1 MDQLYADI
9 DSSGH
14 MTPAVSSGMNTPLY
28 LHSRSGSAD
37 NLASLNGMASTA
49 VRPDILSSRL
59 HNLSIAPGTPGAF
72 RRRGDGSGGNT
83 PHVTFSS
90 DNLAHLGTS
99 SAPHQQSGYFDQ
111 VPPGAASRSNP
122 ISRRPSDED
131 VRSGRTSAITS
142 GHQTPEHIDYS
153 ELALNKV
160 PSYATAVRAPIRSMT
175 LNEPEPLPNYDM
187 AISAP
192 PSPTR
197 THSFPVTRTV
207 NEQSRNINSE
217 PATPRPEQ
225 HRRNTSLSNLGRS
238 MMQNRRSTGDDDAER
253 RLQLLRARA
262 P

>member
-1 MDQLYADI
+1 
-9 DSSGH
+9 
-14 MTPAVSSGMNTPLY
+14 MTPSASSGMNTPFH
-28 LHSRSGSAD
+28 LHSRSGSAE
-37 NLASLNGMASTA
+37 NLAAMNGMSSTA

-59 HNLSIAPGTPGAF
+59 HNLSMAPGTPGAF

-90 DNLAHLGTS
+90 DNLVHLGAS
-99 SAPHQQSGYFDQ
+99 SVPHQAGGYFDQ
-111 VPPGAASRSNP
+111 APHGATSRSNP
-122 ISRRPSDED
+122 ISRHPSDED

-153 ELALNKV
+153 ELSLNKV
-160 PSYATAVRAPIRSMT
+160 PSYGTAVRAPIRNTT

-197 THSFPVTRTV
+197 THSFPVTRTL
-207 NEQSRNINSE
+207 NSE
-217 PATPRPEQ
+217 PATPRPET
-225 HRRNTSLSNLGRS
+225 HRRNTSLSHLGRS
-238 MMQNRRSTGDDDAER
+238 VLPNRRSTIDDDAER

>member
-9 DSSGH
+9 DSSGI
-14 MTPAVSSGMNTPLY
+14 MTPAASSGMNTPHH
-28 LHSRSGSAD
+28 LHSRSGSAE
-37 NLASLNGMASTA
+37 NLAALNGMSSTA

-59 HNLSIAPGTPGAF
+59 HNLSMAPNTPGAF

-83 PHVTFSS
+83 PHVPFSS
-90 DNLAHLGTS
+90 DNLVHLGTS
-99 SAPHQQSGYFDQ
+99 SAPHPQVGYFDQ
-111 VPPGAASRSNP
+111 VPGATSRSNP
-122 ISRRPSDED
+122 ISRHPSDED
-131 VRSGRTSAITS
+131 VRSGRHSAITS

-153 ELALNKV
+153 DLALNKV

-207 NEQSRNINSE
+207 NNPARPIISE
-217 PATPRPEQ
+217 PPTPRPEP

-238 MMQNRRSTGDDDAER
+238 MMQHRRSTGDDDAER

>member
-9 DSSGH
+9 DSSGY
-14 MTPAVSSGMNTPLY
+14 MTPAASSGMNTPFH
-28 LHSRSGSAD
+28 LHSRSGSVE

-59 HNLSIAPGTPGAF
+59 HNLSLAPSTPGAF
-72 RRRGDGSGGNT
+72 RRRGDGSGGTT

-90 DNLAHLGTS
+90 DNLSHMGTS
-99 SAPHQQSGYFDQ
+99 SAPHQTNGYFDQ
-111 VPPGAASRSNP
+111 APQGATSRSNP
-122 ISRRPSDED
+122 ISRHPSDED
-131 VRSGRTSAITS
+131 VRSGRASAITS

-153 ELALNKV
+153 DLALNKV

-175 LNEPEPLPNYDM
+175 FNEPEPLPNYDM

-197 THSFPVTRTV
+197 THTFPVTRTV
-207 NEQSRNINSE
+207 NNLSTNVNSE
-217 PATPRPEQ
+217 PATPRPET

-238 MMQNRRSTGDDDAER
+238 VMQGRRSTGDDDAER